1 MAEIEDFLQQSDPN
15 QAPQQQ
21 QAQQQAQQPNEGQQQ
36 MQALSEENARLRAEF
51 EQMRAEMARFRAGVP
66 VQQQPPEDPWQTH
79 IRDALREARVT
90 PDQFVESPM
99 ETFVRGT
106 AAVMSRA
113 RNLWAEDVK
122 HLNSQFRLDAKFEER
137 YPDLY
142 ATDNRKRIVETV
154 LLDLRGDPNF
164 ARLLGVTETI
174 PQALDIVAKNTYK
187 TLGIPN
193 PHEGGED
200 TEAAPAPAPAQRK
213 GTYGVPGGSRVT
225 GGGPVK
231 EDAQANEVGNMI
243 KYLQGGGSRG

>member
-1 MAEIEDFLQQSDPN
+1 MAEIDDFLQQQSPN
-15 QAPQQQ
+15 QDPQQQ
-21 QAQQQAQQPNEGQQQ
+21 QPQQQPAQPSQEEQR
-36 MQALSEENARLRAEF
+36 MAVLSAENQRLRDEF
-51 EQMRAEMARFRAGVP
+51 EQMRAEMARFRAGI
-66 VQQQPPEDPWQTH
+66 VQPQQPVEDPWQSH
-79 IRDALREARVT
+79 IREALREARVT

-106 AAVMSRA
+106 AAVMARA

-164 ARLLGVTETI
+164 ARLLGATETI
-174 PQALDIVAKNTYK
+174 PQALDVVAKNTYK

-200 TEAAPAPAPAQRK
+200 TEGAAPPPPAQRK

-231 EDAQANEVGNMI
+231 EDTQVSEVGNMI